1 MKLSKVGKTSQ
12 KCAWTAVATRAS
24 SKKFVNFRLT
34 TKVHELYCGSAKVH
48 ELLLSFFALPA
59 GELKFMNFT
68 AKFMNFTLKFM
79 NLEVHELYEY
89 YNPRTACRSKGG
101 RFYEGKPSELWLGVS
116 FLP

>member
-48 ELLLSFFALPA
+48 ELFVSLFAPPA
-59 GELKFMNFT
+59 GPGGGLKFMNFT

-79 NLEVHELYEY
+79 NLEVHELYEF
-89 YNPRTACRSKGG
+89 YNPR
-101 RFYEGKPSELWLGVS
+101 
-116 FLP
+116 